1 MAENPI
7 KTPLPADLPED
18 WTGGQTVAPTGAE
31 VGLSEQHGYNYL
43 MEQVNAAQTAA
54 KEIGEAFSGLAT
66 LGPDGKV
73 PVSELP
79 KLDYDPAGSAAAVQ
93 ETLTNHINN
102 KNNPHNVTA
111 AQVGAA
117 STNIV
122 NTGWKLLWSKTTAGA
137 ENWVAPDLFGG
148 KSYKI
153 GVLVIGGG
161 GSGGAAIGRYSNGTY
176 KIAEMRGGSSGE
188 SLCFEMEVTPGASYP
203 VVVGLGGEAE
213 SLTVGGK
220 HTQDSSG
227 SSGGASS
234 FDGKTADGGSAGGSI
249 SSGRPNGAQPNSYT
263 GDASFGGEIVP
274 AYNSYNGAQSAAG
287 NPAMCFNPFE
297 HKRILGAG
305 GNAGEYAS
313 KGGVDPITGLGGS
326 DGVYKVNSNAVATA
340 ATAPGCGG
348 GAASAYTSRD
358 VEMELNATSGKG
370 GDGAVYI
377 YVQGVA

>member
-31 VGLSEQHGYNYL
+31 VGLSEKHGYNYL

-73 PVSELP
+73 PAGQLP
-79 KLDYDPAGSAAAVQ
+79 AMNYDPAGSAAAVQ

-102 KNNPHNVTA
+102 KNNPHKVTA

-137 ENWVAPDLFGG
+137 EDWVAPDLFGG

-161 GSGGAAIGRYSNGTY
+161 GSGAAATRGPGCV
-176 KIAEMRGGSSGE
+176 MGGSSGRATYFTMTI
-188 SLCFEMEVTPGASYP
+188 SPGSSVP
-203 VVVGLGGEAE
+203 VVVGKGG
-213 SLTVGGK
+213 
-220 HTQDSSG
+220 DSNHAVNKQLSG
-227 SSGGASS
+227 NRGGASS
-234 FDGKTADGGSAGGSI
+234 FNGITADGGSGGALNEKTV
-249 SSGRPNGAQPNSYT
+249 PYGAQCATYYIRSGNPFGGALNPNYM
-263 GDASFGGEIVP
+263 DASINYS
-274 AYNSYNGAQSAAG
+274 AYVGHPNE
-287 NPAMCFNPFE
+287 CFNPFE
-297 HKRILGAG
+297 GKKILGAG
-305 GNAGEYAS
+305 GTANILSQFAIE
-313 KGGVDPITGLGGS
+313 GGIDPITKLGGS
-326 DGVYKVNSNAVATA
+326 NGVYSEGFAAVSEDASGV
-340 ATAPGCGG
+340 GCGSG
-348 GAASAYTSRD
+348 GALNNASASANDSRYS
-358 VEMELNATSGKG
+358 ATSGKA